1 MLVNNISGVL
11 DGALTTTLRTLDKN
25 PMANAV
31 GIDLIA
37 MVVPRTY
44 VDTKERNKYAGAE
57 TFFRE
62 FTGTL
67 TVCLSASWFAKG
79 ISVIANKFID
89 KKHKIN
95 TSSWFSDESV
105 KFLQEGYKNSNSTK
119 EYVSNIIN
127 TLPVISD
134 NVEIIDEKRWSNFDW
149 DNTKYRNFYKKI
161 NNKDSLI
168 NAITEIIED
177 KALTSADKQR
187 LIKIIDLRTTNF
199 TQSDSATI
207 KISNK
212 KYSGSLSNLLRDT
225 IDMGRDVFSKSKPEQ
240 EALTKKIL
248 NINRVKS
255 IGALT
260 LASVLGLANQY
271 INRKITEKR
280 TGTKG
285 FVGDID
291 YKEKVAKKE
300 SSREKSKIFT
310 MEKIAASL
318 GMAVMAIAVMRIKSP
333 KDFMKKL
340 EFTGPVNSGNVIKTV
355 YASTLI
361 GRFLASDNQDELR
374 ETIVRDYLGFL
385 NWLVLGGFAA
395 KGAANILDPQ
405 KENLFKGNIKGKG
418 IKNWLNNISLK
429 SQNEIAVKGKEFARK
444 NMWKINLAQVAGLAY
459 STIALGILLTKL
471 NIWMTKRKHKNDK

>member
-31 GIDLIA
+31 GIDLVA
-37 MVVPRTY
+37 MVAPRTY

-105 KFLQEGYKNSNSTK
+105 KFLQEGYKNSNSIK
-119 EYVSNIIN
+119 EYVSNVIN
-127 TLPVISD
+127 TLPVISG
-134 NVEIIDEKRWSNFDW
+134 NIEIIDEKRWLNFDW
-149 DNTKYRNFYKKI
+149 DNPKYKNFHKKI
-161 NNKDSLI
+161 NNKNSLI
-168 NAITEIIED
+168 NVITEIIED
-177 KALTSADKQR
+177 ETLTSSDKQK
-187 LIKIIDLRTTNF
+187 LVKILDLRVTNL
-199 TQSDSATI
+199 TQSDSALV
-207 KISNK
+207 KIADK
-212 KYSGSLSNLLRDT
+212 QYSGSLSNLLRDT
-225 IDMGRDVFSKSKPEQ
+225 IDMGRDVFLKSKPEQ
-240 EALTKKIL
+240 EVLIKKIL
-248 NINRVKS
+248 RINRIKS
-255 IGALT
+255 IGALAA
-260 LASVLGLANQY
+260 ASALGLANQY

-300 SSREKSKIFT
+300 SSKEKSKLFT
-310 MEKIAASL
+310 LEKIAASL
-318 GMAVMAIAVMRIKSP
+318 GMAVMAIAVMKVKSL
-333 KDFMKKL
+333 KDFIKKL

-374 ETIVRDYLGFL
+374 ETVIRDYLGFL

-395 KGAANILDPQ
+395 KGAANILDP
-405 KENLFKGNIKGKG
+405 KRENLFNGNIKGKG
-418 IKNWLNNISLK
+418 IKNWLDNISLK
-429 SQNEIAVKGKEFARK
+429 SQNEIAVRGKEFARK
-444 NMWKINLAQVAGLAY
+444 NMWKINAAQIAGLAY
-459 STIALGILLTKL
+459 STIALGILLPKL